1 MRVGKNA
8 DPHMCNILIVS
19 SLGDGAFAGQSVNLY
34 QDAGTRPSYS
44 DFTITELLSFIYPGI
59 SHF

>member
-8 DPHMCNILIVS
+8 DPHMCNILIFS
-19 SLGDGAFAGQSVNLY
+19 SFGDGAFAGQSVNLY

-44 DFTITELLSFIYPGI
+44 DFTITELLSFI
-59 SHF
+59 